1 MLWRGAQLKTVSA
14 AIESAR
20 NGRPALLSVLGEAGT
35 GKTSLLREV
44 ARRASGF
51 HVLEGDGRDSVY
63 REPFG
68 LLRDLGVDDV
78 LTPAGM
84 PKDPLIAAQGLR
96 DLVDELSPSG
106 PVLILVDDAHLV
118 DGESLE
124 SLYWLIRRARGDR
137 LLIVTGSRPDGAQT
151 SDAWRRLTQQAG
163 REAPLTLSGLSLK
176 QARALIVGTE
186 PTADDD
192 AIRRVWEHTGGNPF
206 HLRSLLDQ
214 YGIAELAA
222 MRSLP
227 APAEL
232 TQRVATELA
241 ALPADAVALVHASAV
256 LGYSW
261 QDLPVLAAVGGVQET
276 AHARQ
281 ALVDAGLLVHRVP
294 DMTAPLR
301 TSHALMRAAIYQSI
315 PYPRRRELHL
325 RAAREAGSGVQALEH
340 RVAAADRYDPDLA
353 RELHDAADAA
363 HAAGEFGLAGHL
375 FRWSSGMTPD
385 AEVRNRRWL
394 EGVFNAILARD
405 LAVVRQ
411 QLPAVQSAQDLPRRA
426 LALGLMHGVEKRWL
440 DAVTAYAS
448 VGDDVLQRAD
458 SMTRYRLL
466 ILTAWSRICA
476 GRPAEGLAELLARAA
491 AESAHD
497 PALGGNEIFASGML
511 RLRSGDEAF
520 LSEVID
526 SVPARSSATPY
537 QLTYKLAY
545 RGSVHAL
552 WGNTALAQA
561 DLLEVTA
568 RIRSGVADNGDGV
581 YNGLLAFA
589 HWQGGAW
596 NLAQVEMGI
605 ALECAVGQP
614 HPMNRAIASMLL
626 AVRGDFGQA
635 DRKLRE
641 SEGVLGP
648 MPWREA
654 AHLHVIA
661 FIARLHAGGDP
672 ADQRAALQHLRDAL
686 GDAVLDPA
694 GFTGAV
700 WALHMAI
707 AALWAGEPG
716 RAEQFIGRC
725 EQQPRPPGW
734 MAWVPA
740 WLRGLIAEAAGQ
752 PGDARALLG
761 AAISRFSSDLPLYRA
776 HVLADHARIARLQ
789 GDGDAAGRSLADA
802 ARLYRGLGAVPYLER
817 SASRG
822 EPEEQTAGPAPD
834 IMSVL
839 SDRERDVATLVVAG
853 LSYAQ
858 IARDLFITRATVG
871 FHLTRI
877 YAKTGVS
884 SRHELTDLVRRNSGE
899 AAN

>member
-1 MLWRGAQLKTVSA
+1 MLWQVSQLKAVSA

-20 NGRPALLSVLGEAGT
+20 NGRPAVLSVLGEAGM
-35 GKTSLLREV
+35 GKTSLLREI

-51 HVLEGDGRDSVY
+51 HVLEGEGRDSGY

-68 LLRDLGVDDV
+68 LLRDLGVDDAV
-78 LTPAGM
+78 TRAGTS
-84 PKDPLIAAQGLR
+84 KDPLIAAQGLR

-106 PVLILVDDAHLV
+106 PVLILVDDAHWV

-137 LLIVTGSRPDGAQT
+137 LLIVTGSRPEGEQT
-151 SDAWRRLTQQAG
+151 SDAWRLLTQRAG
-163 REAPLTLSGLSLK
+163 GEASLTLSGLSLK
-176 QARALIVGTE
+176 QAGTLILGTE
-186 PTADDD
+186 PAADDD
-192 AIRRVWEHTGGNPF
+192 AIRRLWEHSGGNPF
-206 HLRSLLDQ
+206 YLRSLLDQ

-222 MRSLP
+222 MQSLP
-227 APAEL
+227 APAQL
-232 TQRVATELA
+232 AQRVAAELA
-241 ALPADAVALVHASAV
+241 LLPADVAALVHASAV

-261 QDLPVLAAVGGVQET
+261 QDLTMLTAVGGVREP

-281 ALVDAGLLVHRVP
+281 VLVDAGLLIPRMP
-294 DMTAPLR
+294 DMAAPMR
-301 TSHALMRAAIYQSI
+301 ASHALMRAAIYQSI

-325 RAAREAGSGVQALEH
+325 RAAGQAGSGIQALEH

-353 RELHDAADAA
+353 RELHNAADAA
-363 HAAGEFGLAGHL
+363 HAAGEFGLAGSL
-375 FRWSSGMTPD
+375 FRWSSRMTPD

-394 EGVFNAILARD
+394 EAVFNAILARD
-405 LAVVRQ
+405 MAVVRQ
-411 QLPAVQSAQDLPRRA
+411 QLPAVRSAQDLARRA
-426 LALGLMHGVEKRWL
+426 LILGLMHGVEKRWL

-448 VGDDVLQRAD
+448 AGDDVLKRAD
-458 SMTRYRLL
+458 STTRYRLL
-466 ILTAWSRICA
+466 ILTAWSMICA
-476 GRPAEGLAELLARAA
+476 GRPAEGLAQLLARAE
-491 AESAHD
+491 AEIAHD
-497 PALGGNEIFASGML
+497 PALAGNEIFASGML

-520 LSEVID
+520 LSDVID
-526 SVPARSSATPY
+526 SVPAQSSATPY
-537 QLTYKLAY
+537 QLTYKLAW

-552 WGNTALAQA
+552 WGNAALAQV

-568 RIRSGVADNGDGV
+568 RIRSGLADNSDGV

-596 NLAQVEMGI
+596 NLARVEMGI
-605 ALECAVGQP
+605 ALGCAVGQP
-614 HPMNRAIASMLL
+614 HPMNRAIEPMLL
-626 AVRGDFGQA
+626 AVRGDFEQA

-641 SEGVLGP
+641 SEEVLGV

-654 AHLHVIA
+654 TNLHVISL
-661 FIARLHAGGDP
+661 IARLHAGDDQMG
-672 ADQRAALQHLRDAL
+672 QRAALGHLRDVL
-686 GDAVLDPA
+686 GDAVLDAP
-694 GFTGAV
+694 GFPGAP
-700 WALHMAI
+700 WAFHMAI

-716 RAEQFIGRC
+716 LAEMFIGRC

-740 WLRGLIAEAAGQ
+740 WLRGLIAEAAGRL
-752 PGDARALLG
+752 GDARALLG
-761 AAISRFSSDLPLYRA
+761 TAISRFSGDLPLYRA
-776 HVLADHARIARLQ
+776 HVLTDHARIARLQ
-789 GDGDAAGRSLADA
+789 GDGDAAALSQASA
-802 ARLYRGLGAVPYLER
+802 AQLYRGLGASPYLER
-817 SASRG
+817 WVSRG
-822 EPEEQTAGPAPD
+822 ESEQQTAGPAPD

-884 SRHELTDLVRRNSGE
+884 SRHELTDLVHRNSG
-899 AAN
+899 N

>member
-1 MLWRGAQLKTVSA
+1 MLWQARQLKAVSG

-20 NGRPALLSVLGEAGT
+20 NGRPAVLSVLGEPGM

-51 HVLEGDGRDSVY
+51 HVLEGDGRDSGY

-68 LLRDLGVDDV
+68 LLKDLGVDDV
-78 LTPAGM
+78 LTPAGT

-106 PVLILVDDAHLV
+106 PVLILVDDAHWV
-118 DGESLE
+118 DSESLE

-137 LLIVTGSRPDGAQT
+137 LLVVTGSRPAGPRT
-151 SDAWRRLTQQAG
+151 SDSWRRLTNQAES
-163 REAPLTLSGLSLK
+163 EASLTLSGLSLK
-176 QARALIVGTE
+176 QARTLILGTE
-186 PTADDD
+186 PAADDD
-192 AIRRVWEHTGGNPF
+192 AILRLWEHANGNPF

-222 MRSLP
+222 MPSLP

-232 TQRVATELA
+232 AQRVAAELA
-241 ALPADAVALVHASAV
+241 ALPADVVALVHASAV

-261 QDLPVLAAVGGVQET
+261 QDLPTLTAVGGVQEA

-281 ALVDAGLLVHRVP
+281 VLVDAGLLVHRAP
-294 DMTAPLR
+294 DMTAALR

-325 RAAREAGSGVQALEH
+325 RAAGQAGSGIQALEH

-353 RELHDAADAA
+353 QELHHAADAA
-363 HAAGEFGLAGHL
+363 HAAGEFGLARYL

-385 AEVRNRRWL
+385 AEIRNRRWL
-394 EGVFNAILARD
+394 EAVFNAILARD
-405 LAVVRQ
+405 IAVVRQ
-411 QLPAVQSAQDLPRRA
+411 QLPAVRSAQDLARRA
-426 LALGLMHGVEKRWL
+426 LILGLMHGVEKRWL
-440 DAVTAYAS
+440 DAVTAYTS
-448 VGDDVLQRAD
+448 VGDDVLKQAD

-466 ILTAWSRICA
+466 ILTAWSMICA
-476 GRPAEGLAELLARAA
+476 GRPADSLAPLLARAA
-491 AESAHD
+491 VESAHD
-497 PALGGNEIFASGML
+497 PALAGNEIFASGML

-520 LSEVID
+520 LSDVID
-526 SVPARSSATPY
+526 SVPARSSATPQ

-568 RIRSGVADNGDGV
+568 RIRSGVADNSDGV

-589 HWQGGAW
+589 HWQSGAW
-596 NLAQVEMGI
+596 NLARVEMGI

-614 HPMNRAIASMLL
+614 HPMNRAIEPVLL
-626 AVRGDFGQA
+626 AVRGDFEQA

-641 SEGVLGP
+641 SEEVLGA

-654 AHLHVIA
+654 AHLHLISL
-661 FIARLHAGGDP
+661 IARLHAGADP
-672 ADQRAALQHLRDAL
+672 AEQRAALQHLRDVL
-686 GDAVLDPA
+686 GDGVLDA
-694 GFTGAV
+694 SGFTGAV
-700 WALHMAI
+700 WAFHMAI
-707 AALWAGEPG
+707 AALWAGERR
-716 RAEQFIGRC
+716 RAERFIARC
-725 EQQPRPPGW
+725 EQHPRPPHW
-734 MAWVPA
+734 MAWVPP
-740 WLRGLIAEAAGQ
+740 WLRGLSAEAAGR
-752 PGDARALLG
+752 PGDALALLG
-761 AAISRFSSDLPLYRA
+761 AAISRFSTDLPLYRA
-776 HVLADHARIARLQ
+776 HVLADHARVARLR
-789 GDGDAAGRSLADA
+789 GDRGAAGRSLAGA
-802 ARLYRGLGAVPYLER
+802 AQLYRGLGAVPYLEH

-822 EPEEQTAGPAPD
+822 AQEEQAAGPAPD

-871 FHLTRI
+871 LHLTRI

-884 SRHELTDLVRRNSGE
+884 SRHELTDLVHRNSAE
-899 AAN
+899 AEN

>member
-1 MLWRGAQLKTVSA
+1 MLWQSRQLKTVSA

-20 NGRPALLSVLGEAGT
+20 NGRPALLSVLGEPGT

-51 HVLEGDGRDSVY
+51 HVLEGDGRDSGY

-68 LLRDLGVDDV
+68 LLKDLGVDDA
-78 LTPAGM
+78 LTPAGT

-96 DLVDELSPSG
+96 DLVDKLSPSG
-106 PVLILVDDAHLV
+106 PVLILVDDAHWV

-137 LLIVTGSRPDGAQT
+137 LLVVTGSRPEGAQT
-151 SDAWRRLTQQAG
+151 SDAWRRLTQQADG
-163 REAPLTLSGLSLK
+163 EASLTLSGLSLM
-176 QARALIVGTE
+176 QTRALVLGAE
-186 PTADDD
+186 PAADDD
-192 AIRRVWEHTGGNPF
+192 AIRRLWEHTGGNPF

-232 TQRVATELA
+232 AHRVASELGI
-241 ALPADAVALVHASAV
+241 LPADVVALVHASAV

-281 ALVDAGLLVHRVP
+281 VLVDAGLLVHRVP

-325 RAAREAGSGVQALEH
+325 RAAGQAGSGVQALEH
-340 RVAAADRYDPDLA
+340 RVAAADRHDPDLA

-385 AEVRNRRWL
+385 AEARNLRWL
-394 EGVFNAILARD
+394 EAVFNAILARD
-405 LAVVRQ
+405 LAIVRQ

-426 LALGLMHGVEKRWL
+426 LILGLMHGVQKQWL
-440 DAVTAYAS
+440 DAVTAYSS
-448 VGDDVLQRAD
+448 VGDDVLQQAE
-458 SMTRYRLL
+458 SMTRYRIL
-466 ILTAWSRICA
+466 ILTAWSMICA
-476 GRPAEGLAELLARAA
+476 GRPAAGLAQLLARAA
-491 AESAHD
+491 AENAHD
-497 PALGGNEIFASGML
+497 PALAGNEIFATGML

-526 SVPARSSATPY
+526 SVPARSSATPH
-537 QLTYKLAY
+537 QLTYKLAW

-552 WGNTALAQA
+552 WGNTAMAQS

-589 HWQGGAW
+589 YWQGGAW
-596 NLAQVEMGI
+596 NLARVEMGI

-614 HPMNRAIASMLL
+614 HPMNRAIEPMLL
-626 AVRGDFGQA
+626 AARGDFEQA

-641 SEGVLGP
+641 SEEVLGV

-654 AHLHVIA
+654 VHLHVIA
-661 FIARLHAGGDP
+661 YIARLHAGADP
-672 ADQRAALQHLRDAL
+672 AEQHAALQRLRDVL
-686 GDAVLDPA
+686 GDAVLDA
-694 GFTGAV
+694 DGYTGAV
-700 WALHMAI
+700 WAFHMAI
-707 AALWAGEPG
+707 AALWAGEPR
-716 RAEQFIGRC
+716 RAEQFIGRS
-725 EQQPRPPGW
+725 ERQPRPPAW

-761 AAISRFSSDLPLYRA
+761 VAISRFSSDLPLYRA

-802 ARLYRGLGAVPYLER
+802 AQLYRQLGAVPYLQR
-817 SASRG
+817 SASRA
-822 EPEEQTAGPAPD
+822 EPEDQTAVSAPD

-877 YAKTGVS
+877 YAKTGVT
-884 SRHELTDLVRRNSGE
+884 SRHELTDLAHRNSGE
-899 AAN
+899 AGN